1 MKKRYFF
8 RHSQKKVGKLLKAI
22 NIFSNTVAF
31 LVFLTKYVIVP
42 VALLLWADNVLLRIA
57 IIIFGIMA
65 AVYEKT
71 QIK

>member
-1 MKKRYFF
+1 
-8 RHSQKKVGKLLKAI
+8 LKAI

-31 LVFLTKYVIVP
+31 LVFLTKYVIAP